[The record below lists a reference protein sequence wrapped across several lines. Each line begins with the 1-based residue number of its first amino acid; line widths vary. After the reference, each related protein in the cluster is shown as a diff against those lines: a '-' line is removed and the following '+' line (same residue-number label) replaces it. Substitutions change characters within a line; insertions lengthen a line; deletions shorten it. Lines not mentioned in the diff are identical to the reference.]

1 MLGADVMS
9 IGVVLAWATEAMEKG
24 LISTEETDGLQLTWG
39 DFSTYITAVEKI
51 IDQPNPFYIAL
62 AQGVQFAAQQYGGL
76 EYALA
81 FGGNEMPG
89 YHTGLTCQLGHLVGA
104 RHSHLD
110 GAGYSLDLKAAA
122 EKKMVTPED
131 AVQYLFEEE
140 SWRQILSS
148 LVVCFFA
155 RNVYT
160 PEVVSQGLSVIGL
173 NFRTR

>member
-1 MLGADVMS
+1 
-9 IGVVLAWATEAMEKG
+9 ME
-24 LISTEETDGLQLTWG
+24 
-39 DFSTYITAVEKI
+39 
-51 IDQPNPFYIAL
+51 
-62 AQGVQFAAQQYGGL
+62 
-76 EYALA
+76 
-81 FGGNEMPG
+81 
-89 YHTGLTCQLGHLVGA
+89 
-104 RHSHLD
+104 
-110 GAGYSLDLKAAA
+110 AGYSLDLKAAA

-173 NFRTR
+173 NFSTR